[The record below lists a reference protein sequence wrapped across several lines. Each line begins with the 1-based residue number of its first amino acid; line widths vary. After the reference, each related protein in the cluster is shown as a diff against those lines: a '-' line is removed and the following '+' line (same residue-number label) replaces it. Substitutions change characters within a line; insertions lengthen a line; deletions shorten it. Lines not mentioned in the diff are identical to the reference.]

1 MQIQMRRANVVASVL
16 LIALSALA
24 LAETRSFTSSAALVP
39 RVTLGLIVILA
50 TVQLAQSVRQ
60 KGDRGVAFEWRRIA
74 LAVALVLAYAILM
87 NVLGYY
93 VATFCYTFA
102 AMYLFGVRERL
113 LLIPLCFLAFV
124 YVAFVR
130 LLSIPVPP
138 PFFLG

>member
-24 LAETRSFTSSAALVP
+24 LVETSSFTSSAALVP
-39 RVTLGLIVILA
+39 RITLGLIVILA
-50 TVQLAQSVRQ
+50 AMQLAQSTRQ
-60 KGDRGVAFEWRRIA
+60 RSDKTVAFEWRRIT
-74 LAVALVLAYAILM
+74 LAIALVLAYAILM

-102 AMYLFGVRERL
+102 AMYLFGIREKL

-130 LLSIPVPP
+130 LLSIPVPQ